1 MNIRNYNP
9 ETDYPSIKA
18 LLNAENTF
26 GGQFDEARDTKQR
39 LDALEVS
46 KPGSILVAAADG
58 KIVGTVTLFEDG
70 RSAWLYRF
78 AVQPENETEITKLLN
93 ENALNTMKERGHTQV
108 LVYAPQGD
116 QHFEDRYEELGF
128 NKGNN
133 FTAYWQHVV

>member
-9 ETDYPSIKA
+9 ETDYQGIET
-18 LLNAENTF
+18 LLNSEGTF
-26 GGQFDEARDTKQR
+26 GGQFDEARDTKER
-39 LDALEVS
+39 LDDLEVS
-46 KPGSILVAAADG
+46 KPGSILVAEDDE

-78 AVQPENETEITKLLN
+78 AVQQENETEITKLLN
-93 ENALNTMKERGHTQV
+93 EKALNTMKERGHTQV

-116 QHFEDRYEELGF
+116 QHFEERYVELGF

-133 FTAYWQHVV
+133 FTAYWQDII